1 MHASP
6 PLGSV
11 QTCAETGERFTIARD
26 GCSFNYATTREGAII
41 SDKGV
46 DIRERRELL
55 DRSRPFTCYL
65 SSDGRH
71 VTGWKGNIL
80 GTDAGGTQNWGNA
93 VGVRITGP
101 AHHST
106 VRDNLIAYSGFNGV
120 RMAADVGAANAL
132 LGNLIHGS
140 GDIGIDLA
148 EDGGEAGSL
157 PDDLESLS
165 F

>member
-55 DRSRPFTCYL
+55 DRSRPFSCYL
-65 SSDGRH
+65 SSDGKH

-80 GTDAGGTQNWGNA
+80 GTVT
-93 VGVRITGP
+93 RE
-101 AHHST
+101 SES
-106 VRDNLIAYSGFNGV
+106 RNGW
-120 RMAADVGAANAL
+120 
-132 LGNLIHGS
+132 HGS
-140 GDIGIDLA
+140 TIACIRVTDCHGA
-148 EDGGEAGSL
+148 EWHGRGPGRGMYVTLRACK
-157 PDDLESLS
+157 
-165 F
+165 